1 MLEKSKSELIGL
13 WKSDAEKTL
22 GSMREVEG
30 INGTVRKKFE
40 NDYFGHLIAEF
51 TGEKGRVYFDRDEEN
66 VQAMKVFAPY
76 KLLKENS
83 EEFVIQYYD
92 DYCAEE
98 VTKVLR
104 REGDCYWL
112 TVPKWKFREY
122 FRRVD

>member
-1 MLEKSKSELIGL
+1 MLEKDKSELIGV

-22 GSMREVEG
+22 GSMRKVEG
-30 INGTVRKKFE
+30 INCTARKHFE
-40 NDYFGHLIAEF
+40 NDFFGHLIAEY

-66 VQAMKVFAPY
+66 LEGMKVFAPY
-76 KLLKENS
+76 KLLRENS

-92 DYCAEE
+92 DYFDEE

-112 TVPKWKFREY
+112 TVSKWKFREY
-122 FRRVD
+122 FRRVE